1 MNRVPIA
8 ALLLAAA
15 WSAFAQTFPAKPVK
29 IVSPYPAG
37 LTPDIAARAV
47 AERLSRTWNQAVILE
62 ARPGANG
69 FLAIGQAKKSAPDGY
84 ELLVAGQAHLA
95 INPRLFKSVPYDS
108 EKDFTPLSL
117 IYRTPFFVA
126 VSTTG

>member
-37 LTPDIAARAV
+37 LTPDIAV
-47 AERLSRTWNQAVILE
+47 TVPPNQQ
-62 ARPGANG
+62 PGADAVLDAALKALN
-69 FLAIGQAKKSAPDGY
+69 ASSA
-84 ELLVAGQAHLA
+84 
-95 INPRLFKSVPYDS
+95 SS
-108 EKDFTPLSL
+108 SSL
-117 IYRTPFFVA
+117 RKA
-126 VSTTG
+126 A